1 MKRLL
6 IITAICIVTSLQ
18 SLAAPRIIL
27 ADAKENY
34 TQTTTGY
41 ILNFKLVCTSDELV
55 KINGEVQS
63 LSDRLAI
70 QVAEGSDNTRDCVF
84 TINHQN
90 QPEYAYKML
99 LSIGIADLEY
109 KGNVQSLDTI
119 IQILYSY
126 L

>member
-1 MKRLL
+1 M
-6 IITAICIVTSLQ
+6 ITAICIVTSLQ
-18 SLAAPRIIL
+18 ALAAPRIIL
-27 ADAKENY
+27 EDKKENY
-34 TQTTTGY
+34 TQTETGY

-63 LSDRLAI
+63 MADRLAI
-70 QVAEGSDNTRDCVF
+70 QVAEGSNNTRDCIF

-90 QPEYAYKML
+90 QPEYVYKML
-99 LSIGIADLEY
+99 LSIGIADLEF

-119 IQILYSY
+119 VQILYSY

>member
-6 IITAICIVTSLQ
+6 MIVAISVVTTVQ
-18 SLAAPRIIL
+18 ALAAPRIIL
-27 ADAKENY
+27 EDRKENY
-34 TQTTTGY
+34 TQTPTGY
-41 ILNFKLVCTSDELV
+41 VLTFKLKCTADELV

-63 LSDRLAI
+63 MADRLSL
-70 QVAEGSDNTRDCVF
+70 QLAEGSGDTQDCVF

-119 IQILYSY
+119 IEILYSY